1 MKGSV
6 VFLLLQWTPLGF
18 RTTDPKTFDDIS
30 KERFQGTVL
39 KTISKSPQIYQTTKD
54 GAKGDPDPKVGGSTP
69 PHLPAAM
76 WRHRSNER
84 LLTRACDVLCPCSK
98 GPAWLLMA
106 RFHRGV
112 RVGPVWVGR
121 EWYCSGRLHVVFPPP
136 TVPLWGGR
144 NTVRRVRRRAAQSGS
159 HPLFGSGNATR
170 TAPLRTE
177 PTRTL
182 QWKCAI
188 REGGY

>member
-106 RFHRGV
+106 RFHHGV

-121 EWYCSGRLHVVFPPP
+121 EWYCSGRLHVTP
-136 TVPLWGGR
+136 TS
-144 NTVRRVRRRAAQSGS
+144 T
-159 HPLFGSGNATR
+159 FSGNATR